1 MSLDIWVSLL
11 PPFIMKLAGII
22 LHIRCDMLGV
32 AAHPTNLEEL
42 ENEIYRGPVA
52 LASVCLFVIYRL
64 VVDSYLI

>member
-11 PPFIMKLAGII
+11 PPFIMKFAGII

-32 AAHPTNLEEL
+32 AANPTNLEEL

-52 LASVCLFVIYRL
+52 LASVCLFIIYRL